1 MIKKIKIGCRGSKLS
16 LAYANKVKNLI
27 LTNDK
32 KKILRAEIV
41 TIKTSGD
48 RNKNK
53 KISEIGGKN
62 LFCKEIENKLI
73 QKKINIAVHS
83 LKDLDSIET
92 KGLSIQA
99 FIKRN
104 DPRDCFLSK
113 NFKNFSKLKKNIVGS
128 SSKRRE
134 LQSKLFNR
142 NILIKE
148 MRGNI
153 DTRIKKIKSGQFDGI
168 ILALAGVKTLQYD
181 SYVKEIFPTK
191 FFLPCAGQGIIAVQ
205 SRTKDRKIKELL
217 NKINHKNTQICAIA
231 ERSFLKNIG
240 GDCDTAVG
248 CYAKLSKN
256 RIKLEVQLFSD
267 DEKKFFELKRIGN
280 KNKPKKLGKDVAK
293 EILKISKGNFI
304 KKR

>member
-1 MIKKIKIGCRGSKLS
+1 MIKKILQ
-16 LAYANKVKNLI
+16 
-27 LTNDK
+27 
-32 KKILRAEIV
+32 AEIV

-113 NFKNFSKLKKNIVGS
+113 KNFKNFSKLKKIVGS

-142 NILIKE
+142 NILVKE

-153 DTRIKKIKSGQFDGI
+153 DTRIKKK
-168 ILALAGVKTLQYD
+168 
-181 SYVKEIFPTK
+181 
-191 FFLPCAGQGIIAVQ
+191 
-205 SRTKDRKIKELL
+205 
-217 NKINHKNTQICAIA
+217 KN
-231 ERSFLKNIG
+231 
-240 GDCDTAVG
+240 
-248 CYAKLSKN
+248 
-256 RIKLEVQLFSD
+256 
-267 DEKKFFELKRIGN
+267 
-280 KNKPKKLGKDVAK
+280 
-293 EILKISKGNFI
+293 
-304 KKR
+304 